1 MARAGLAG
9 CLPLA
14 PWDTPALAPPACAA
28 GLIEPLSL
36 EMGEES
42 EDELESLAAAPHG
55 GADASPAGGAA
66 PPGAGDELRTSRYA
80 LLRDLWATAG

>member
-1 MARAGLAG
+1 
-9 CLPLA
+9 
-14 PWDTPALAPPACAA
+14 
-28 GLIEPLSL
+28 
-36 EMGEES
+36 MGEES